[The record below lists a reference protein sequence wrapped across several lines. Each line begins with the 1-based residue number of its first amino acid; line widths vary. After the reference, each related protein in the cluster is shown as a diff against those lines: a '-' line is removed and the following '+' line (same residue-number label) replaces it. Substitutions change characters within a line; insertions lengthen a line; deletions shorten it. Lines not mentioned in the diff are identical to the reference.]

1 MKMRQSYPD
10 ISLGKLCGLFGYTR
24 DAFYKWSDSEEKQV
38 MQNAIIV
45 KRVKEI
51 RADMPRIGTRKL
63 QFLLTDTLKD
73 HDVKMG
79 RDGLFDLL
87 AHYGMLVRRR
97 KKWKVCTTDS
107 NHPFR
112 KYPNLIR
119 ELDLQGPETLWVSD
133 ITYIPLIPEIKRFCY
148 LSLITDAY
156 SRKIV
161 GWRLHRTLEKEGPL
175 LALRMAL
182 RSREY
187 VLSGNLIH
195 HSDRGLQY
203 CCYEYTDMLK
213 DNNVLIS
220 MTERGDP
227 YENAI
232 AERVNGILKTEFKLD
247 DSFRTFQDAYNA
259 VDKAIWV
266 YNEKRPHSSC
276 NYLTPTE
283 AHQRKGHLPTKWKAD
298 KITLAHAT

>member
-1 MKMRQSYPD
+1 MSSPKIAIRS
-10 ISLGKLCGLFGYTR
+10 K
-24 DAFYKWSDSEEKQV
+24 DAFCQRNDFEEKQV
-38 MQNAIIV
+38 MRNAIIV
-45 KRVKEI
+45 KGVKEI
-51 RADMPRIGTRKL
+51 RADMPCIGTRKL
-63 QFLLTDTLKD
+63 QLLLTDTLND
-73 HDVKMG
+73 HNIKIS

-87 AHYGMLVRRR
+87 AHYGMLIRKT

-119 ELDLQGPETLWVSD
+119 DLELISPETLWVSD
-133 ITYIPLIPEIKRFCY
+133 TTYIPLAPHTKRFCY

-161 GWRLHRTLEKEGPL
+161 GWRLHRTLEKEGSL

-182 RSREY
+182 RNTEN
-187 VLSGNLIH
+187 VLAKNLIH

-203 CCYEYTDMLK
+203 CSYEYTDMLT
-213 DNNVLIS
+213 DNDIRIS
-220 MTERGDP
+220 MTEMGDP

-247 DSFRTFQDAYNA
+247 YSFRNFEEVYQV
-259 VDKAIWV
+259 VDRAIRI

-276 NYLTPTE
+276 NYVTPTD
-283 AHQRKGHLPTKWKAD
+283 AHNRKRHLPAKWKT
-298 KITLAHAT
+298 KTSHPHVI